1 MAATDEMAALGLT
14 LHPLVVINISDHF
27 TRARCQTGGT
37 GVLPRVFG
45 ILIGEQTGRRV
56 EVANSFETKVVP
68 NGEHCHPRRRARLL
82 RPPCAKK
89 SAKRSRSAA
98 LLRLT
103 RLAASGRTVPELAY
117 VRTRLEQYLKTFPKY
132 EMIGWYSTAK
142 GVQEGDL
149 EIHQSLC
156 EISDSLLY
164 LTLDPYLALSGSARE
179 LPITI
184 FESQMHVVDGQPT
197 TTFAPAA
204 YKIESIESERIA
216 IDHVAHIL
224 PTGEGT
230 SGSAFAQ
237 SLGTQYTAMSM
248 LTERVEMLQKYVAAV
263 QAGTVPGDHQLLRQ
277 IKAICS
283 RLPALDTKRF
293 HDESLRDFHNTLLVA
308 YLGCITKGTGLVND
322 VVEKYNVAY
331 DKHSRRRGIF

>member
-1 MAATDEMAALGLT
+1 M
-14 LHPLVVINISDHF
+14 
-27 TRARCQTGGT
+27 
-37 GVLPRVFG
+37 
-45 ILIGEQTGRRV
+45 
-56 EVANSFETKVVP
+56 
-68 NGEHCHPRRRARLL
+68 
-82 RPPCAKK
+82 
-89 SAKRSRSAA
+89 
-98 LLRLT
+98 RLT
-103 RLAASGRTVPELAY
+103 WLAASGRTVPELAY

-263 QAGTVPGDHQLLRQ
+263 QAGAVPGDHQLLRQ

-293 HDESLRDFHNTLLVA
+293 HDETLRDFHNTLLVA

-322 VVEKYNVAY
+322 VVDKYNLAY

>member
-68 NGEHCHPRRRARLL
+68 N
-82 RPPCAKK
+82 
-89 SAKRSRSAA
+89 
-98 LLRLT
+98 
-103 RLAASGRTVPELAY
+103 ASGRTVPELAY

>member
-1 MAATDEMAALGLT
+1 VSRPTPQIGGFAPMAATDEMAALGLT

-68 NGEHCHPRRRARLL
+68 N
-82 RPPCAKK
+82 
-89 SAKRSRSAA
+89 
-98 LLRLT
+98 
-103 RLAASGRTVPELAY
+103 ASGRTVPELAY